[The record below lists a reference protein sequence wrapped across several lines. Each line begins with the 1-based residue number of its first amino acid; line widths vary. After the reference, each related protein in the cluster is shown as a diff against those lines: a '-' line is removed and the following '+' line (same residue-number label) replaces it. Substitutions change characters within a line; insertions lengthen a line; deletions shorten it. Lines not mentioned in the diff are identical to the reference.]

1 MSRETLTIQ
10 TGADLR
16 PRMARAY
23 QLACKMLD
31 EAADG
36 RGLKV
41 TIQTASIRNLS
52 QNAAMWA
59 ALADISEQLD
69 WYGNKLT
76 PEEWKDLLTASLRRT
91 KVVPNID
98 GSGFVILGQRTSD
111 MSIREMG
118 ELLELIHAFG
128 AEKGVKFG
136 LGPAYGRKAA

>member
-23 QLACKMLD
+23 QLACQMLN
-31 EAADG
+31 EAAG
-36 RGLKV
+36 GKGLKV

-59 ALADISEQLD
+59 ALTDISEQLD
-69 WYGNKLT
+69 WYGNELT

-136 LGPAYGRKAA
+136 LGSAYGRKAA

>member
-1 MSRETLTIQ
+1 
-10 TGADLR
+10 
-16 PRMARAY
+16 MARAY
-23 QLACKMLD
+23 QLACQMLD

-59 ALADISEQLD
+59 ALTDISEQLD
-69 WYGNKLT
+69 WYGNNLT
-76 PEEWKDLLTASLRRT
+76 AEEWKDLLTASLRRT

-98 GSGFVILGQRTSD
+98 GTGFVILGQRTSD

-136 LGPAYGRKAA
+136 LGSAYGKKAA

>member
-16 PRMARAY
+16 ARMARAY
-23 QLACKMLD
+23 QLACQMLD

-36 RGLKV
+36 KGLKV

-59 ALADISEQLD
+59 ALTDISEQLD

-118 ELLELIHAFG
+118 ELLELIQAFG

-136 LGPAYGRKAA
+136 LGSAQGKKAA